1 MMPLKSTLRA
11 TGASV
16 TATIPKEI
24 VDALGLRPGQSVHW
38 MPDGHG
44 PYRLLPVEPD
54 QAAVLDSATV
64 IMERYAPVFA
74 RLGREDH

>member
-1 MMPLKSTLRA
+1 MPLTSTLRS

-24 VDALGLRPGQSVHW
+24 VESLGLRPGQSIHW
-38 MPDGHG
+38 LQDEDGC
-44 PYRLLPVEPD
+44 YRIVPLDPD
-54 QAAVLDSATV
+54 QTAVLESASV

-74 RLGREDH
+74 RLAR

>member
-1 MMPLKSTLRA
+1 MPLTSTLRA

-24 VDALGLRPGQSVHW
+24 VEALGLRPGQSVHW
-38 MPDGHG
+38 MPDGKG
-44 PYRLLPVEPD
+44 SYRLVPVEPD
-54 QAAVLDSATV
+54 QTAVLESAAV